1 MKSKICSLRKSIYD
15 LAIKGQLVAQSDDVP
30 FELPQSKHK
39 EDCLIISRNGK
50 YFEQLKKGEKEISE
64 VPFELPK
71 GWKYARFK
79 SLFELYTGD
88 SIPQSV
94 KEAKYLKLDKST
106 STPYIGT
113 KDVGFDHVIDY
124 ENGVRI
130 PNNELGD
137 FRIAASNSIL
147 FCIEGGSA
155 GKKIGITDRDVCF
168 GNKLMCF
175 KPKYCE
181 IPLVYYF
188 LQSPTFTSLFNDS
201 TTGIITGI
209 SKKNLEN
216 LLVPIPPI
224 AEQIRIVNK
233 LKLIE
238 PLLDEYEELERER
251 ESISMQS

>member
-1 MKSKICSLRKSIYD
+1 MKNKICSLRKSIYD
-15 LAIKGQLVAQSDDVP
+15 LAIKGQLVSQNETETP
-30 FELPQSKHK
+30 FELPQSKSK
-39 EDCLIISRNGK
+39 DDCLIVLRDGK

-130 PNNELGD
+130 PNNELTD
-137 FRIAASNSIL
+137 FRIAAKDSIL

-216 LLVPIPPI
+216 LLVPLPPI
-224 AEQIRIVNK
+224 SEQFRIVNK

-251 ESISMQS
+251 ESISM